1 MLLHCCTQVRQF
13 HKPDMGKRR
22 KTSEALTSGD
32 GKTPVP
38 RSSSA
43 PAAATTSLLDLPPLL
58 LYDIAS
64 HIAHLGPKQAVG
76 RSCFSLLQAGL
87 LHAPAFRL
95 QIHKQPCNQLLT
107 PRVVE
112 ALQARTDKLALTLQQ
127 PRAKKSG
134 QYTRL
139 LTHVLAKLGR
149 CAAVDTCKLRSRASP
164 LSDQLQPDDSR
175 SAPDPG
181 TFVALDCTPR
191 LAQHLLGSLP
201 GLTALSIQGFSVTC
215 SGLASLLSHPQL
227 SLQLQCLDLTG
238 STILQPQQPEQPGA
252 VTLSS
257 LFHGLRLRQLSLDAS
272 SEAPLLPDLQPLAQ
286 HLTQLCIGQAKA
298 PPMGVLC
305 QVPLLQVLT
314 LAGQSSLDSVPQLL
328 QLLPAL
334 PQLHTL
340 QLPEAEMRQQEL
352 DALLAATQIT
362 SVQLKSVELTSSHA
376 ATPCSWQRLELI
388 GSISYDT
395 AAYLPL
401 HSLTQPL
408 VLGRFGLCAPDDMD
422 GYDVDAYGYDDEDE
436 DEGPC
441 SWYDMTD
448 LVAAAVH
455 NLTQACS
462 APVMIR
468 VMTLMVYPSLAWARY
483 GGADIRRRD
492 RMQEMMHYLQP
503 LRRLCS
509 LDEVLFGGLECIKS
523 SDIAY
528 LAPWCKGCTAL
539 HIEEGSLIPSLEFW
553 HQLVQLMPTV
563 SHVTF
568 RRCGGRASAA
578 MCEALQLMAEQPW
591 ARWLD
596 IHIFGCGGKLP
607 THCKDINR
615 TFNNPAMPARFRVC
629 CEK

>member
-1 MLLHCCTQVRQF
+1 MLLHCCTQVRQY

-22 KTSEALTSGD
+22 KTSKALTSGD

-38 RSSSA
+38 GSSSA

-164 LSDQLQPDDSR
+164 LSDPLQPDDS
-175 SAPDPG
+175 
-181 TFVALDCTPR
+181 
-191 LAQHLLGSLP
+191 
-201 GLTALSIQGFSVTC
+201 
-215 SGLASLLSHPQL
+215 
-227 SLQLQCLDLTG
+227 
-238 STILQPQQPEQPGA
+238 
-252 VTLSS
+252 
-257 LFHGLRLRQLSLDAS
+257 RLRQLSLDAS

-352 DALLAATQIT
+352 EALLAATQIT

-422 GYDVDAYGYDDEDE
+422 GYDVDAYWYDDEDE

-539 HIEEGSLIPSLEFW
+539 HFEEGSLIPSQEFW
-553 HQLVQLMPTV
+553 RQLVQLMSTV